1 MSAKLGASTSEIQ
14 QIGAVAKLTGGDF
27 GQMALQLERMQLG
40 LAKSQSASSPAR
52 AALAALGIE
61 AEHFRSLPIPQQ
73 LETLAEAFARFADGP
88 AKTAAAMALLGR
100 AGADMIPYLDR
111 GKEGIRDL
119 ADEASAAGG
128 VLSAQ
133 MVAAL
138 AKTREDLSLL
148 GVPSAARRHDS
159 WRSSTSLSTGRSRG
173 LHSSSPPLTRPQSP
187 AASGSSRTNQSTSPS
202 PPPISPSRQRTPCR
216 VWARPSSWS
225 QRASRSFRP
234 ISRRSTRPTSTK
246 PGA

>member
-1 MSAKLGASTSEIQ
+1 
-14 QIGAVAKLTGGDF
+14 
-27 GQMALQLERMQLG
+27 MALQLERMQLG
-40 LAKSQSASSPAR
+40 LAKSQSALSPAR

-148 GVPSAARRHDS
+148 GVALGGASSRFLAFINEPLDGAIKGLTQLVAAANPSAIAGGIRELADKS
-159 WRSSTSLSTGRSRG
+159 IDEANAVANFAIKAENALSG
-173 LHSSSPPLTRPQSP
+173 LGKAIELVAKGFKELQANQPPLDATNLDKTGGLGDLFSSLMK
-187 AASGSSRTNQSTSPS
+187 SGD
-202 PPPISPSRQRTPCR
+202 
-216 VWARPSSWS
+216 
-225 QRASRSFRP
+225 
-234 ISRRSTRPTSTK
+234 PT
-246 PGA
+246 GI